1 MMMIYD
7 ENVTIIMIT
16 MMMIMIIKTM
26 MIKRMIPTIIIVA
39 MTMKMKL
46 TI

>member
-7 ENVTIIMIT
+7 ENITIIMIT
-16 MMMIMIIKTM
+16 MMMIMIIKTK